1 MKILGYGKN
10 FEYGESSVVFNDDD
24 DDDDSITPNMQRT
37 ESKDQTYLA
46 EHLVS

>member
-10 FEYGESSVVFNDDD
+10 IEYGELSVVFND

-37 ESKDQTYLA
+37 ESKDQTYLV
-46 EHLVS
+46 EHLVC